1 MATQTVSAIAGIHV
15 VTTVYDTGLT
25 EMRFY
30 GDDRTRTLYIVDRQ
44 VGFAWHSH
52 AMDPPRDSADL
63 ALREGPDGL
72 RHHTRTEA
80 VQHAVR
86 ACHMTQKGTLP

>member
-1 MATQTVSAIAGIHV
+1 MATQTTSAIAGIHV

-30 GDDRTRTLYIVDRQ
+30 SDDRTRTLCIVDRQ

-72 RHHTRTEA
+72 RHRTRTEA

-86 ACHMTQKGTLP
+86 ACQAPQNGVSP